1 MRRKGHCLPF
11 SLQLILRL
19 RKSALSSW
27 EDTSTRDYMQRRS
40 QSDEELV
47 TRGKILTMW
56 MFWWAPSKFCNSLAQ
71 ILNDVVVM
79 SSNHTDDASWSK
91 LRLSCSA
98 DTSTVGSDWNL
109 PYHERRKVIKLSL
122 TYTCF
127 WKPLNKMTKDRTF
140 INVFVIG
147 PRTIQCKL
155 ICHDKLKGG
164 LSPGSLTGSISW
176 ACLLRG
182 MSWFPVPAG
191 AALRVLRGNF
201 RNGDSGNGYGNGNA
215 TSQRYHWLGS
225 EK

>member
-1 MRRKGHCLPF
+1 
-11 SLQLILRL
+11 
-19 RKSALSSW
+19 
-27 EDTSTRDYMQRRS
+27 MQRRS
-40 QSDEELV
+40 QSNEELIA
-47 TRGKILTMW
+47 RGKILTMW

-91 LRLSCSA
+91 PRLSCSA

-109 PYHERRKVIKLSL
+109 PYQERRKFIKLSL
-122 TYTCF
+122 TYTCV

-155 ICHDKLKGG
+155 ISPAERWVQ
-164 LSPGSLTGSISW
+164 SPGSLTGSISW
-176 ACLLRG
+176 TCLLRG

-191 AALRVLRGNF
+191 AAQRVLRGNL
-201 RNGDSGNGYGNGNA
+201 RNGDGSGSGNGNGNANA
-215 TSQRYHWLGS
+215 TSQRYYWLDD
-225 EK
+225 ER